1 MDTLASPYTSWSN
14 LELILD
20 LVWYKIHFSFF
31 SFLFFFFS
39 FFFFFLV
46 LGR

>member
-20 LVWYKIHFSFF
+20 LVGYKIHF
-31 SFLFFFFS
+31 FLIG
-39 FFFFFLV
+39 

>member
-20 LVWYKIHFSFF
+20 LVGYKINFSLFSFI
-31 SFLFFFFS
+31 FFFL